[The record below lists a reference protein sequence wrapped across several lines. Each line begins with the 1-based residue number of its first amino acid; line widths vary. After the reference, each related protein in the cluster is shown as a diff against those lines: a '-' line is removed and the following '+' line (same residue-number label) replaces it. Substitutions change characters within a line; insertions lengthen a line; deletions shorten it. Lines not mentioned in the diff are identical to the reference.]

1 MTKCWPQNG
10 LIIGKCFLIQIPVN
24 QLNNYY
30 FFGKKQVQID
40 PNKNLNNSHVQR
52 VPYQKHL
59 GLILGEKL
67 NFKQMRLNFNF
78 KQHIGSVISKVNKSI
93 SIVRKAL
100 I

>member
-1 MTKCWPQNG
+1 M
-10 LIIGKCFLIQIPVN
+10 F
-24 QLNNYY
+24 
-30 FFGKKQVQID
+30 
-40 PNKNLNNSHVQR
+40 R

-67 NFKQMRLNFNF
+67 NFKQIRLNFNL